1 MSVMMFDH
9 IFFGCYIILVIW
21 WLCID
26 KIYQNA
32 RIEENVSLKDIFL
45 GGGGGEM
52 KKEKIW
58 HGGRKSWWWGV
69 VGVVM
74 EDPDDPVQIGTL
86 LLPTFS
92 TLDSCLNKREW
103 KQKTDV

>member
-21 WLCID
+21 WLC
-26 KIYQNA
+26 
-32 RIEENVSLKDIFL
+32 IFL